1 MYYITRHLINQL
13 VRLGIPPKVLKRR
26 QPMKKDEH
34 LKYCKKI
41 ADVLGYERLHNL
53 DKLQSQSL
61 NNQLYDLIEE
71 HDYVVEIVTDDE
83 IIGRYEL
90 VTLHIYPS
98 EFIEMRKIQ

>member
-1 MYYITRHLINQL
+1 
-13 VRLGIPPKVLKRR
+13 
-26 QPMKKDEH
+26 MKKDEH
-34 LKYCKKI
+34 LKYYKKI

-71 HDYVVEIVTDDE
+71 HDYVVETVTYDE

-98 EFIEMRKIQ
+98 EFIEMRNIQ